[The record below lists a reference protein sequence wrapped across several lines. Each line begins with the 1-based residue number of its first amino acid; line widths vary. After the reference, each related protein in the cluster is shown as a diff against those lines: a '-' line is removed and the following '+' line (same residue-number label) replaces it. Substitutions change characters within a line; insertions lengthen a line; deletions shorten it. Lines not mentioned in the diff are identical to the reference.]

1 MRFKYF
7 EQYYDDGGKEYNFD
21 DLENVHSS
29 KKFHYIPT
37 GLENFIPEINKIRND
52 LDKIQDELEENGP
65 RDEELQ
71 DAIDSLDSVLEKW
84 KNIPLS
90 MKVSKFNL

>member
-21 DLENVHSS
+21 DLEKIDNSKNV
-29 KKFHYIPT
+29 HYIPV
-37 GLENFIPEINKIRND
+37 GLESFIPEINKIRND
-52 LDKIQDELEENGP
+52 LDKIQEELEENGP

-84 KNIPLS
+84 KNTPLS

>member
-21 DLENVHSS
+21 DLEKIDSS
-29 KKFHYIPT
+29 KKVHHIPV
-37 GLENFIPEINKIRND
+37 GLESFIPEINKIRND
-52 LDKIQDELEENGP
+52 LDKIQEELEENGP